1 VKRILLLAVAVCVLQ
16 SLTAAAG
23 GPQDARDHWP
33 QWRGPL
39 GTGVSP
45 RGDPPVEWSEQ
56 KNVRWKKPIPGKG
69 HSTPVI
75 WGDRVFLT
83 TAIAHG
89 EAKATTGHQSHGAH
103 DNVPPSRSHR
113 FVVLA
118 IDRRDG
124 ALLWETTVREERP
137 HEATH
142 VTGSWASNSA
152 VTDGEHVFA
161 FFGSRGVYCLDMDGE
176 LVWKKDLGD
185 MQIRHAHGEGSS
197 PALYGDTLIV
207 NWDHQG
213 DSFVVALDK
222 RTGKQRWKVARDE
235 ITSWSTPL
243 VVVHAG
249 RPQVVI
255 SATKR
260 VRAYDLATG
269 ELIWSCGGLSRN
281 VVASPVA
288 SDGLVFVA
296 NSYDWQAML
305 AIRLAKAKGD
315 ITGTEAVVW
324 TRDRDTP
331 YVPSPVLDGD
341 QLCFIKHNQAFLTC
355 VDAKTGDTKMGPN
368 RLPGVHSV
376 FASPVAAD
384 GRLYVAGRNGAT
396 AVVNVGEG
404 HELLALNRLDDSF
417 SASPA
422 IVGGDIFLRGE
433 RFLYCIGE
441 TRVSG
446 TAEP

>member
-1 VKRILLLAVAVCVLQ
+1 V
-16 SLTAAAG
+16 
-23 GPQDARDHWP
+23 
-33 QWRGPL
+33 
-39 GTGVSP
+39 
-45 RGDPPVEWSEQ
+45 
-56 KNVRWKKPIPGKG
+56 
-69 HSTPVI
+69 
-75 WGDRVFLT
+75 WGERVFLT
-83 TAIAHG
+83 TAVAHG
-89 EAKATTGHQSHGAH
+89 TVEETDGHHAPGAH
-103 DNVPPSRSHR
+103 DNVPPARSHE
-113 FVVLA
+113 FIVMA
-118 IDRRDG
+118 IDLRDG
-124 ALLWETTVREERP
+124 AILWGTTVRDERP

-142 VTGSWASNSA
+142 LTGSWASNSA

-161 FFGSRGVYCLDMDGE
+161 SFGSRGIYCLDMDGK

-222 RTGKQRWKVARDE
+222 NSGKQRWKVARDE

-243 VVVHAG
+243 VVVHEG

-281 VVASPVA
+281 VVASPVSA
-288 SDGLVFVA
+288 DGLVFVA
-296 NSYDWQAML
+296 NSYDGQAML

-315 ITGTEAVVW
+315 VTGTDAVAW
-324 TRDRDTP
+324 TRNRDTP

-341 QLCFIKHNQAFLTC
+341 ELCFIKHNQAFLTC
-355 VDAKTGDTKMGPN
+355 VNARTGETRTGPK

-376 FASPVAAD
+376 FASPVGAA

-396 AVVNVGEG
+396 AVVNIEKG
-404 HELLALNRLDDSF
+404 HEIQFLNRLDDSF

-422 IVGGDIFLRGE
+422 IVGGDILLRGE

-441 TRVSG
+441 SRPSAATGS
-446 TAEP
+446 